1 MSEDI
6 INTTN
11 TFTYSLAKAKS
22 EIGHAKFDKSGHHGK
37 YASLN
42 SVIDAAKPLA
52 AHGIAWVQHSRQ
64 VEGESGISIET
75 VLYGFGDEIHTGI
88 VTIPVT
94 QKNAHAVG
102 AAMTYAR
109 RYSLS
114 MALGIAA
121 DEDDDA
127 QSIVDVPK
135 NSSGRK
141 PESVSKTTIREN
153 KIVVDNTVRDAYA
166 KNLVLCAQKRDHA
179 GLRELFDELN
189 TDQEMK
195 IAVYDTLQSKQR
207 TYLREIEGELRKK
220 KEVGDGNH

>member
-1 MSEDI
+1 MSEDSS
-6 INTTN
+6 NSTD
-11 TFTYSLAKAKS
+11 TFVYSLAKAKS
-22 EIGHAKFDKSGHHGK
+22 EMGHAKFDKSGHHGK
-37 YASLN
+37 YASLS
-42 SVIDAAKPLA
+42 SVIEAAKPLA
-52 AHGIAWVQHSRQ
+52 NHGIAFIQQSRE
-64 VEGESGISIET
+64 VEQGVGIET
-75 VLYGFGDEIHTGI
+75 VLFGFGREVYTGV

-94 QKNAHAVG
+94 TKNAHSVG

-127 QSIVDVPK
+127 EQLVDLPK

-141 PESVSKTTIREN
+141 PESVSKSTIREN
-153 KIVVDNTVRDAYA
+153 KIVVDVGIRDAYA
-166 KNLVLCAQKRDHA
+166 SNLALCAQTEDHA
-179 GLRELFDELN
+179 GLQELFDELN

-195 IAVYDTLQSKQR
+195 IAVYDTLHSKQR
-207 TYLREIEGELRKK
+207 TYLRKIERELREK

>member
-1 MSEDI
+1 MSTEDS
-6 INTTN
+6 NNSTN

-153 KIVVDNTVRDAYA
+153 KIVVDNTVRDKYA
-166 KNLVLCAQKRDHA
+166 KHLVLCAQKKGSRW
-179 GLRELFDELN
+179 L
-189 TDQEMK
+189 K
-195 IAVYDTLQSKQR
+195 R
-207 TYLREIEGELRKK
+207 TF
-220 KEVGDGNH
+220 

>member
-1 MSEDI
+1 MSTEDSS
-6 INTTN
+6 NSTN

-22 EIGHAKFDKSGHHGK
+22 EIGHAKFDRSGHHGK

-64 VEGESGISIET
+64 VEGEVGISIET

-127 QSIVDVPK
+127 EQLVDLPK

-141 PESVSKTTIREN
+141 PESVSKSTIREN
-153 KIVVDNTVRDAYA
+153 KIVVDVAVRDSYA
-166 KNLVLCAQKRDHA
+166 SNLALCAQTEDHA
-179 GLRELFDELN
+179 GLQELFDELN

-207 TYLREIEGELRKK
+207 TYLRKIEGELREKNK
-220 KEVGDGNH
+220 NVG

>member
-1 MSEDI
+1 MSEDSS
-6 INTTN
+6 NTTN

-52 AHGIAWVQHSRQ
+52 AHGIAWVQHFRQ
-64 VEGESGISIET
+64 VEGGVGVET

-127 QSIVDVPK
+127 RSIVELPK
-135 NSSGRK
+135 NSTGRK
-141 PESVSKTTIREN
+141 PESVAKTVMREME
-153 KIVVDNTVRDAYA
+153 ITVDEKKKEEYQTG
-166 KNLVLCAQKRDHA
+166 LVLVCNAKDDA
-179 GLRELFDELN
+179 GIKELLDELN
-189 TDQEMK
+189 LDSDMK
-195 IAVYDTLQSKQR
+195 IAVYLGLESRLKTF
-207 TYLREIEGELRKK
+207 LRKK
-220 KEVGDGNH
+220 EAEFKEVKENVG